1 MPVLCVVGARPNF
14 MKMAPV
20 VSALARRGIPHL
32 LVHTGQHYDAKM
44 SQVFFD
50 ELGMPAPDVDLGV
63 GSDSHARQTARIMT
77 LFEDLCL
84 ERKPD
89 LLLVAGDVNSTIA
102 ASLVA
107 AKLGIAVGHVE
118 AGLRS
123 FDRTMPEEVNRVLT
137 DHLSDLLFTTEE
149 SGNANLRREGIG
161 EDKIRFVGNC
171 MVDTLDRHAERA
183 VAAAPWEGLG
193 LAAGSYA
200 LLTLHRPSNVDDDAT
215 LRQVL
220 SAVREVARRLPVLFP
235 VHPRTAQRIAGLGLE
250 VGAEAGL
257 RLLEPLP
264 YLAFLGLMARAR
276 LVLTDSGG
284 IQEETTALGVP
295 CLTLRWNTERP
306 VTLIASGAGGTNRLV
321 GNDPEA
327 IRRASD
333 EILSGPAAT
342 PGAGLRPPLWDGR
355 AAERIADAVAAR
367 L

>member
-1 MPVLCVVGARPNF
+1 VLVLCVVGARPNF

-20 VSALARRGIPHL
+20 VSELARRGIPHL

-77 LFEDLCL
+77 LFEELCL
-84 ERKPD
+84 ARKPT
-89 LLLVAGDVNSTIA
+89 LILVAGDVNSTIA

-123 FDRTMPEEVNRVLT
+123 FDRTMPEEINRVLT

-149 SGNANLRREGIG
+149 SGNENLRREGIA

-171 MVDTLDRHAERA
+171 MVDTLDRHAARA
-183 VAAAPWEGLG
+183 VAAAPWQGLG
-193 LAAGSYA
+193 LAPGSYA

-215 LRQVL
+215 LRPIL
-220 SAVREVARRLPVLFP
+220 EAVREVARRLPVLFP
-235 VHPRTAQRIAGLGLE
+235 VHPRTAQRIGGLGFRTDE
-250 VGAEAGL
+250 DSL

-306 VTLIASGAGGTNRLV
+306 VTLTAGTNRLV

-333 EILSGPAAT
+333 EILAGSAT
-342 PGAGLRPPLWDGR
+342 GSALARPPLWDGR
-355 AAERIADAVAAR
+355 AAERIADAIAV
-367 L
+367 LG

>member
-1 MPVLCVVGARPNF
+1 MLVLCVVGARPNF
-14 MKMAPV
+14 MKMSPV
-20 VSALARRGIPHL
+20 VSELARRGIPHL
-32 LVHTGQHYDAKM
+32 LVHTGQHYDARM

-50 ELGMPAPDVDLGV
+50 ELGMPAPEVDLGV
-63 GSDSHARQTARIMT
+63 GSDSHARQTARIMV
-77 LFEDLCL
+77 LFEELCL
-84 ERKPD
+84 ERKPT
-89 LLLVAGDVNSTIA
+89 LILVAGDVNSTIA

-149 SGNANLRREGIG
+149 SGNENLRREGIG

-171 MVDTLDRHAERA
+171 MVDTLDRHAARA
-183 VAAAPWEGLG
+183 VAAAPWEKLG
-193 LAAGSYA
+193 FEPGSYS

-215 LRQVL
+215 LRPIL
-220 SAVREVARRLPVLFP
+220 EAVREVSRRLPVLFP
-235 VHPRTAQRIAGLGLE
+235 VHPRTAQRIDGLGLQE
-250 VGAEAGL
+250 DDSL

-306 VTLIASGAGGTNRLV
+306 VTLTAGTNRLV

-327 IRRASD
+327 IRRAAD
-333 EILSGPAAT
+333 EILAGSA
-342 PGAGLRPPLWDGR
+342 AGLATGAPARPPLWDGR
-355 AAERIADAVAAR
+355 AAERIVDAIESTAR
-367 L
+367 T